1 MIPLHKLIP
10 AVIFAPAILR
20 AIGRKILQMGFFTAD
35 HIIRFKGG
43 ESPKSIFDSISDEAK
58 VQRYERMHRLA
69 NFIDLRAMKYAELHE
84 FEAAKYMQNLADQM
98 RRYIEEEY

>member
-1 MIPLHKLIP
+1 
-10 AVIFAPAILR
+10 
-20 AIGRKILQMGFFTAD
+20 
-35 HIIRFKGG
+35 
-43 ESPKSIFDSISDEAK
+43 
-58 VQRYERMHRLA
+58 MHRLA